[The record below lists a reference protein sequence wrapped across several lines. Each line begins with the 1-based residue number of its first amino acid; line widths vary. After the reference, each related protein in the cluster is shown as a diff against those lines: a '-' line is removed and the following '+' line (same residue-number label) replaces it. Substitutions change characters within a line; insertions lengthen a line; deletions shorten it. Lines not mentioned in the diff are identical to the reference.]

1 MMKIFIILIIF
12 FFNTNCSFDNKSGIW
27 QNKDDA
33 ISNKNNQFKEFKPL
47 SNINDSFNKEVSIKK
62 NFKFKIEKKITNYV
76 WSDIYFDVS
85 NNFPNLNYTGFN
97 NVQLKSKRL
106 SKFET
111 NNHILYTDNKMI
123 ITDLRGNIII
133 YSPNEDK
140 IINKFNFYKKKY
152 KHIKKYLNISVDNDI
167 LIISDNIGYL
177 YALSLNTGKII
188 WAQNYKIPFRS
199 NLKIF
204 KNKIIAANQN
214 NNLYFINKEDGS
226 VIRLIPTEEVTV
238 NNQFINNISLTK
250 NSTLFLN
257 TYGTLYSVSSDS
269 MKINWFINLN
279 QTLDLNPSNLFSGS
293 QIINNDRLIVVSTD
307 KFTYVIN
314 NITGKIVF
322 KKNFKSLI
330 KPIITN
336 DYLFSITK
344 NNLLIALNLNNGQI
358 IYSYNINQ
366 SIADYLNIKKKK
378 VEFKSF
384 YIVNDDLY
392 VLLKNSYFL
401 IFNIFGELKKV
412 IKLPSKIKSF
422 PVFINNSIFYLNTK
436 NKIFEIN

>member
-47 SNINDSFNKEVSIKK
+47 SNINDSFNKEISIKK
-62 NFKFKIEKKITNYV
+62 NFKFKIEKKITNYE

-226 VIRLIPTEEVTV
+226 VIRLIPTEEVIV
-238 NNQFINNISLTK
+238 SNQFINNISLTK

-336 DYLFSITK
+336 DYLFSITN

-392 VLLKNSYFL
+392 ILLKNSYFL

-412 IKLPSKIKSF
+412 IKLPSNIKSF

>member
-1 MMKIFIILIIF
+1 M
-12 FFNTNCSFDNKSGIW
+12 
-27 QNKDDA
+27 
-33 ISNKNNQFKEFKPL
+33 
-47 SNINDSFNKEVSIKK
+47 
-62 NFKFKIEKKITNYV
+62 
-76 WSDIYFDVS
+76 
-85 NNFPNLNYTGFN
+85 
-97 NVQLKSKRL
+97 
-106 SKFET
+106 
-111 NNHILYTDNKMI
+111 
-123 ITDLRGNIII
+123 
-133 YSPNEDK
+133 
-140 IINKFNFYKKKY
+140 
-152 KHIKKYLNISVDNDI
+152 
-167 LIISDNIGYL
+167 
-177 YALSLNTGKII
+177 NTGKII

-226 VIRLIPTEEVTV
+226 VIRLIPTEEVIV
-238 NNQFINNISLTK
+238 SNQFINNISLTK

-307 KFTYVIN
+307 KFTYVID

-344 NNLLIALNLNNGQI
+344 NNLLIAINLNNGQI

-378 VEFKSF
+378 AEFKSF

-392 VLLKNSYFL
+392 ILLKNSYFL
-401 IFNIFGELKKV
+401 IFNIFGELKKI

>member
-47 SNINDSFNKEVSIKK
+47 SNINDSFNKEISIKK
-62 NFKFKIEKKITNYV
+62 NFKFKIEKKITSYE

-226 VIRLIPTEEVTV
+226 VIRLIPTEEVIV
-238 NNQFINNISLTK
+238 SNQFINNISLTK

-344 NNLLIALNLNNGQI
+344 NNLLIAINLNNGQI

-384 YIVNDDLY
+384 YIVNDDL
-392 VLLKNSYFL
+392 
-401 IFNIFGELKKV
+401 
-412 IKLPSKIKSF
+412 
-422 PVFINNSIFYLNTK
+422 
-436 NKIFEIN
+436 